1 LLVFAR
7 PFVPD
12 DGDVRALAG
21 PDVLAD
27 LAVAQVDAKLRRVR
41 AEVLVRVHGREIALN
56 PARVAVKRAAAA
68 REEEGRVQRAD
79 HPR

>member
-1 LLVFAR
+1 MLPLVFVFAR
-7 PFVPD
+7 LFLFVPD

-41 AEVLVRVHGREIALN
+41 AEVLVRVHRREVALN
-56 PARVAVKRAAAA
+56 LSLI
-68 REEEGRVQRAD
+68 
-79 HPR
+79 HI